1 MIEKYNNFVM
11 YPAKC
16 GTPGNIAVS
25 LTRDAMQTPL
35 HFNQAVKTEVPI
47 MYREIKNILLAAL
60 ISAPLFA
67 LAAPQS
73 PSPTAPAESKSV
85 EAQGFKTPDDA
96 AKALLEAARSDGR
109 DQIIAVFGSHD
120 AELLSSGDEVED
132 KNNRSD
138 FVTLAQE
145 KMAVEKVGEDRA
157 IVHVGNTD
165 WPFPIPLVKNG
176 DSWQFDAEQGRQEIL
191 NRRIGRNELST
202 LGAIRGYEEA
212 QFDYAL
218 SDRDGDGVSE
228 YAQKLQSASGKFDG
242 LFWETEDM
250 QPQSPLGPL
259 IAEARA
265 EGYKVKGA
273 TEKPSPYHGYYYR
286 ILTRQ
291 GGNVP
296 GGKYDYIINGN
307 MIAGFA
313 LVAFPAQYGS
323 SGIMTFV
330 VNHQGKIFQKD
341 LGPKTAEIAGKMK
354 EYNPDSKWEP
364 VYVPE

>member
-1 MIEKYNNFVM
+1 M
-11 YPAKC
+11 YCETKH
-16 GTPGNIAVS
+16 
-25 LTRDAMQTPL
+25 L
-35 HFNQAVKTEVPI
+35 
-47 MYREIKNILLAAL
+47 LLAVL

-67 LAAPQS
+67 HAAS
-73 PSPTAPAESKSV
+73 PSPASTVPAEAKIA
-85 EAQGFKTPDDA
+85 EAKGFQNPDEA
-96 AKALLEAARSDGR
+96 AKALLEALGNNAN
-109 DQIIAVFGSHD
+109 DQLIALFGSRE

-132 KNNRSD
+132 KNNRLD
-138 FVTLAQE
+138 FVTLAKE
-145 KMAVEKVGEDRA
+145 KMVVEKIGEDKA
-157 IVHVGNTD
+157 IMHVGNTD
-165 WPFPIPLVKNG
+165 WPFPIPLVKKG

-202 LGAIRGYEEA
+202 VNVMRGYVEA
-212 QFDYAL
+212 QFDYAN

-228 YAQKLQSASGKFDG
+228 YAQKLQSEPGKFDG
-242 LFWETEDM
+242 LFWEVEEG

-259 IAEARA
+259 IAEARVA
-265 EGYKVKGA
+265 GYKVKAA

-291 GGNVP
+291 GGNAP

-307 MIAGFA
+307 MIAGFG

-330 VNHQGKIFQKD
+330 VNHQGKIYQKD

-354 EYNPDSKWEP
+354 AYNPDSTWEP
-364 VYVPE
+364 FQVAE

>member
-1 MIEKYNNFVM
+1 MIGKLNNPVI

-16 GTPGNIAVS
+16 GMSGNDAVS
-25 LTRDAMQTPL
+25 PLRDTMPTPID
-35 HFNQAVKTEVPI
+35 FTQAVKTEVPI
-47 MYREIKNILLAAL
+47 MYREIKNSLLVAL
-60 ISAPLFA
+60 ILAPLCA
-67 LAAPQS
+67 LAAP
-73 PSPTAPAESKSV
+73 PNPAPTVSAEVKSA
-85 EAQGFKTPDDA
+85 EAQGFQTPDDA
-96 AKALLEAARSDGR
+96 AKALLEAVRSDNR
-109 DQIIAVFGSHD
+109 NQIIAIFGTHD
-120 AELLSSGDEVED
+120 ADLLSSGDEVED
-132 KNNRSD
+132 KNNRSN
-138 FVTLAQE
+138 FATLAQE
-145 KMAVEKVGEDRA
+145 KMTVEKIGEDRA
-157 IVHVGNTD
+157 IVHAGNTD
-165 WPFPIPLVKNG
+165 WPFPIPLVKKG
-176 DSWQFDAEQGRQEIL
+176 DSWCFDSGEGRQEIL

-212 QFDYAL
+212 QFDYAI

-228 YAQKLQSASGKFDG
+228 YAQKLQSEPGKFDG
-242 LFWETEDM
+242 LFWEPEDG
-250 QPQSPLGPL
+250 QQSPLGPL

-265 EGYKVKGA
+265 EGYKAKGA
-273 TEKPSPYHGYYYR
+273 AEKPSPYHGYYYR

-291 GGNVP
+291 GSNVP

>member
-1 MIEKYNNFVM
+1 
-11 YPAKC
+11 
-16 GTPGNIAVS
+16 
-25 LTRDAMQTPL
+25 
-35 HFNQAVKTEVPI
+35 
-47 MYREIKNILLAAL
+47 MYREIKNILLVAL

-67 LAAPQS
+67 LAAP
-73 PSPTAPAESKSV
+73 PSPASTASAEAKSA
-85 EAQGFKTPDDA
+85 EAQDFPTPDDA
-96 AKALLEAARSDGR
+96 AKALLEAARSDDR
-109 DQIIAVFGSHD
+109 KQIIALFGSHGAD
-120 AELLSSGDEVED
+120 LLSSGDEVED
-132 KNNRSD
+132 KNNRSN

-145 KMAVEKVGEDRA
+145 KMMVEKIGEDRA

-165 WPFPIPLVKNG
+165 WPFPIPLVKNSN
-176 DSWQFDAEQGRQEIL
+176 SWRFDTEQGRQEIL

-212 QFDYAL
+212 QFDYAI

-228 YAQKLQSASGKFDG
+228 YAQKLQSEPGKFDG
-242 LFWETEDM
+242 LFWEVAEG

-259 IAEARA
+259 FAEAKA
-265 EGYKVKGA
+265 EGYKAKGA

-291 GGNVP
+291 GANVP

-341 LGPKTAEIAGKMK
+341 LGPKTSEIAEKMK
-354 EYNPDSKWEP
+354 EYNPDSKWEL
-364 VYVPE
+364 VQVAE

>member
-1 MIEKYNNFVM
+1 
-11 YPAKC
+11 
-16 GTPGNIAVS
+16 
-25 LTRDAMQTPL
+25 
-35 HFNQAVKTEVPI
+35 
-47 MYREIKNILLAAL
+47 MYRKIKNILLVAL
-60 ISAPLFA
+60 ISTPLFA
-67 LAAPQS
+67 LAAPTSPAPGAPVETKSADAQS
-73 PSPTAPAESKSV
+73 FP
-85 EAQGFKTPDDA
+85 TPDDA
-96 AKALLEAARSDGR
+96 SKALLEAARSD
-109 DQIIAVFGSHD
+109 DHKLIIALFGSHD

-132 KNNRSD
+132 KNNRSN

-145 KMAVEKVGEDRA
+145 KMVVEKTGEDRA

-165 WPFPIPLVKNG
+165 WPFPIPLVKKG
-176 DSWQFDAEQGRQEIL
+176 DNWQFDAQQGRQEIL
-191 NRRIGRNELST
+191 NRRIGRNELSA
-202 LGAIRGYEEA
+202 LDAIRGYVEA
-212 QFDYAL
+212 QFDYAN

-228 YAQKLQSASGKFDG
+228 YAQKLQSEPGKFDG
-242 LFWETEDM
+242 LFWEPEEG

-259 IAEARA
+259 FAEARA

-307 MIAGFA
+307 MIAGFG

-341 LGPKTAEIAGKMK
+341 LGPKTTEIAGKMK

-364 VYVPE
+364 VQAAE